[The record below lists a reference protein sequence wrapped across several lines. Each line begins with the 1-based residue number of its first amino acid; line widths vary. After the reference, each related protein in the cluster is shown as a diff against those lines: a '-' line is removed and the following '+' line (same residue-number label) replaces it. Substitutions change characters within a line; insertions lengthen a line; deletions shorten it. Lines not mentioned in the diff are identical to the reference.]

1 MRVTYKHYEVNPRG
15 SHYGIIQ
22 ALFLLV
28 IVAWCYAMLA
38 HFALKQSR
46 AELDDGGVQFLY
58 VTVFGALVATFL
70 ILPFSVGPLL
80 RELWRSHYWIDLE
93 EDRVVARNLWKHVT
107 EIRYEDIV
115 RIKREPHV
123 PYLWAVTAG
132 LDFLTADGRRIRLHR
147 NIERF
152 GECVQEIQKRCP
164 NLIEV
169 DYGGLDKKP
178 AIWDATNKAM

>member
-1 MRVTYKHYEVNPRG
+1 MSADRLTYEVNDSG
-15 SHYGIIQ
+15 SHYGIV
-22 ALFLLV
+22 AGFGELFLV
-28 IVAWCYAMLA
+28 VVGYAMLA
-38 HFALKQSR
+38 ALLFVKYSSGLDSR
-46 AELDDGGVQFLY
+46 WAEAFPAF
-58 VTVFGALVATFL
+58 VFVASACTIYLV
-70 ILPFSVGPLL
+70 PFSLFPVL
-80 RELWRSHYWIDLE
+80 RELWRSHYWIHLE
-93 EDRVVARNLWKHVT
+93 EERVVARNLWKHAT

-147 NIERF
+147 HIERF

-164 NLIEV
+164 NLVEV